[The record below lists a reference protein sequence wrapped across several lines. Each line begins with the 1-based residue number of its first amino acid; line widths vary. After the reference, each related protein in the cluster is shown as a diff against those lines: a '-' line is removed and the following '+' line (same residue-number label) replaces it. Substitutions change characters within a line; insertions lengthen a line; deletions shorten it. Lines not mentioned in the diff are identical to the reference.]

1 MADYENCME
10 CGADLHDDDIAIFRK
25 LVDRGAEEFFC
36 IDCLG
41 EHLSCTRAEIERLI
55 KYYRDSG
62 QCTLFR

>member
-1 MADYENCME
+1 MADYKNCTE
-10 CGADLHDDDIAIFRK
+10 CGADLRDDDIAIFRK

-41 EHLSCTRAEIERLI
+41 ERLGCTRAEIERLI
-55 KYYRDSG
+55 KYYRDSR